1 MSITYDTGVAVTNDT
16 ADFSVSSPGLTT
28 AEDNELIVAMAFCA
42 GEYVSANQWSSTG
55 ITNGRVVDSGLSPNA
70 NPTLDRWFDADE
82 PFSYDPTVLSAFV
95 VKPTAG
101 SIGTVTATVNSSDA
115 AFHALIIGA
124 FKLPPPAAGVSL
136 TNLEAFDITATTTR
150 LRVTLTL

>member
-1 MSITYDTGVAVTNDT
+1 MSITYDTGVAVTSGT
-16 ADFSVSSPGLTT
+16 AASSVSVAGPTT

-42 GEYVSANQWSSTG
+42 GEFVSANEWSSTG

-101 SIGTVTATVNSSDA
+101 SIGTVTAVVNGDPA
-115 AFHALIIGA
+115 KHVLIVGA
-124 FKLPPPAAGVSL
+124 FKLPPPPAGVSL
-136 TNLEAFDITATTTR
+136 TNLEAFDITTTTTR